1 MILGLDTTQNA
12 KANFVLWDRKG
23 DVIKS
28 VTEKFEP
35 RQTEET
41 LDRLM
46 TFLLQEE
53 CAFSDVEG
61 IIVAKGPGAFT
72 ALRVGVTIAN
82 ALAYAG
88 NIPVLGVASLE
99 DVTQMII
106 TELLNQRPGKSIEPE
121 YGREPHIT

>member
-12 KANFVLWDRKG
+12 KARFVLWDRKG
-23 DVIKS
+23 DVIKF

-35 RQTEET
+35 RHTEET

-53 CAFSDVEG
+53 CALSDVEG

-82 ALAYAG
+82 SLAYALH
-88 NIPVLGVASLE
+88 ISVFGVQGLE
-99 DVTQMII
+99 DVNKRTVE
-106 TELLNQRPGKSIEPE
+106 ELFRQSPGTSIEPD